1 MIQEIF
7 TAAFITSLVAAAI
20 RVATPLVLVSMGEL
34 VTERSGILNMSLE
47 GIMSV
52 GAFTAYVVTL
62 LSSNVL
68 FGFIAALAFGALVGL
83 LVAFT
88 TVTLR
93 ANQVVIG
100 LALVFLLTG
109 LVGFLFR
116 AIFGIIMIP
125 ETIEQ
130 LPILRI
136 PFLADIPYIGTMFF
150 EHNIFVYAAF
160 ALVPILSFIL
170 FKTEF
175 GLKIRAV
182 GEKPEAVDTLG
193 INVEALRYICI
204 IFGGIMA
211 ACGGALLSLEL
222 GFFREYM
229 VSGRGWIAIAI
240 VIFGNWTPRRALG
253 GALLFGLVDAFQ
265 YRIQTIVR
273 IPYMILLT
281 LPYLVVIGALMLV
294 SRRSGAP
301 AALGTAYVRGGESA

>member
-52 GAFTAYVVTL
+52 GAFSAYVVTL
-62 LSSNVL
+62 LSGNVL

-83 LVAFT
+83 FVAFT

-116 AIFGIIMIP
+116 AIFGVILIP

-193 INVEALRYICI
+193 INVETLRYICI

-240 VIFGNWTPRRALG
+240 VIFGNWTPKKALG

-281 LPYLVVIGALMLV
+281 LPYLVVIGALMIV

>member
-1 MIQEIF
+1 MQEIF
-7 TAAFITSLVAAAI
+7 SAVFITSLVAAAI
-20 RVATPLVLVSMGEL
+20 RVATPLILVSMGEL

-52 GAFTAYVVTL
+52 GAFSAYVVTL
-62 LSSNVL
+62 LSGNVL
-68 FGFIAALAFGALVGL
+68 FGLITALAFGGLVGL

-116 AIFGIIMIP
+116 AIFGVIMIP

-150 EHNIFVYAAF
+150 EHNIFVYGAF

-240 VIFGNWTPRRALG
+240 VIFGNWTPKKAMG

-281 LPYLVVIGALMLV
+281 LPYLVVIGALMIV
-294 SRRSGAP
+294 SRRTGAP